1 MNAKPFLLYSLFAH
15 QIARLK
21 GGGMDQVLV
30 VDDEAA
36 MRAALEANFRR
47 QGWKVTTAGWTTE
60 ALERFRVTPCPL
72 VVTDMRMPDGDG
84 LRVMQGVRTLAPETA
99 VIFLTAFA
107 NVPEA
112 VNAMREG
119 ACDYLVKPIT
129 FEQLRDSAAR
139 VMGSRVSQNPAVNSG
154 EFIGRSTLIQRLIDR
169 ARQVARTDAD
179 ILMEAESGTGKEL
192 LARLVHRFSPRRQRP
207 FVAVNCAGFPDT
219 LLESE
224 LFGHLRGAFTGAITS
239 KAGKFELAHTG
250 TLLLDEIGEMPLS
263 LQPKLLR
270 VLQEREIDRLGD
282 TRPLPVDVRVIATTN
297 RPLRAVVAE
306 GKFRADLFFR
316 LNVIPLSIP
325 PLRERRE
332 DIPDLIDHFV
342 RKHAPAPRS
351 CVVRFLP
358 ELLGRLQAYE
368 WPGNVRELENFV
380 RRALALAPGPVVG
393 LELLPEAGFQSDE
406 SVGGIEP
413 GVTLRELERTLLE
426 KTLDATGGNRTRA
439 AGMLGVSLRTV
450 RNKIREF
457 GLPPRRTS

>member
-1 MNAKPFLLYSLFAH
+1 MN
-15 QIARLK
+15 
-21 GGGMDQVLV
+21 QVLV
-30 VDDEAA
+30 VDDEAG

-47 QGWKVTTAGWTTE
+47 QGWKVSTAGGTSE
-60 ALERFRVTPCPL
+60 ALERFRLAPCPL

-84 LRVMQGVRTLAPETA
+84 LRVMQGVRALSPETA

-119 ACDYLVKPIT
+119 ACDYLVKPIS
-129 FEQLRDSAAR
+129 FEQLKESAAR
-139 VMGSRVSQNPAVNSG
+139 VLASRGNRSAAPSSNG
-154 EFIGRSTLIQRLIDR
+154 DFIGSSAVTQRLIER

-192 LARLVHRFSPRRQRP
+192 LARLVHRSSPRRQRP

-224 LFGHLRGAFTGAITS
+224 LFGHVRGAFTGAMTA

-282 TRPLPVDVRVIATTN
+282 TRPLPIDVRVIATTN
-297 RPLRAVVAE
+297 RPLAAMVGDGR
-306 GKFRADLFFR
+306 FRADLFFR
-316 LNVIPLSIP
+316 LNVIPLSLP
-325 PLRERRE
+325 PLRERSG
-332 DIPDLIDHFV
+332 DIPDLVSHFV
-342 RKHAPAPRS
+342 RKYAPACRS
-351 CVVRFLP
+351 KVGQFSP
-358 ELLGRLQAYE
+358 ELLERLQTYE

-380 RRALALAPGPVVG
+380 RRALVLAPGPTVG
-393 LELLPEAGFQSDE
+393 LELLPEAGFQSE
-406 SVGGIEP
+406 EGSGAGIEP
-413 GVTLRELERTLLE
+413 GLTLRAVERALLER
-426 KTLDATGGNRTRA
+426 TLDATGGNRTRA

-457 GLPPRRTS
+457 GLPPRSSGQ